1 VATADPIIQRTC
13 LRLSGAGGPTGFARS
28 AQTRAVC
35 TDLFRT
41 LEHVLVFGQPS
52 TTRHTFTPR
61 DLCRETGHVRLSR
74 LVALGVLAENGPM
87 RGHQLCREAEASHV
101 RSWGGASP
109 WHSL

>member
-1 VATADPIIQRTC
+1 VPVIRLDLLGPHGLAQSAPTC
-13 LRLSGAGGPTGFARS
+13 FG
-28 AQTRAVC
+28 
-35 TDLFRT
+35 T

-109 WHSL
+109 WHSF